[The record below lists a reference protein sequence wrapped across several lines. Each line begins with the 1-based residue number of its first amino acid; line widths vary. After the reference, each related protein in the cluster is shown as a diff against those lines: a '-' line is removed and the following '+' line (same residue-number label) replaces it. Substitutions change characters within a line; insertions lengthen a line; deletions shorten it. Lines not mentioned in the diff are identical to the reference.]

1 MLTKDMR
8 RFITI
13 VVVLF
18 AVQRLC
24 AQIRIIPHDK
34 LLEAANPKA
43 VASSLSF
50 VPERVDF
57 GTIDE
62 MSGVWQGSALLTN
75 SGSDT
80 VVVTRLKTTC
90 GCLVADV
97 EKRLLVPN
105 EQSRVSL
112 KYYPR
117 GHAGRVLQRVMLYTT
132 RSDEKPSAI
141 LAVGGLVTA
150 SEDRSDDYPYQRG
163 VLRLRQERIGL
174 TATERQVVR
183 IAVMNGGSTV
193 IRPEADKMFL
203 PSGVSVRFEPSQ
215 LRPKEQ
221 GDLVVEYA
229 PQGEMAAT
237 KGFKI
242 FVKGLNVP
250 PRQSAIDV
258 TFEN

>member
-1 MLTKDMR
+1 MR
-8 RFITI
+8 SLQRGLSI

-18 AVQRLC
+18 VAQMLS
-24 AQIRIIPHDK
+24 AQIRIIPQEK
-34 LLEAANPKA
+34 LLEAATPTTIS
-43 VASSLSF
+43 SSLRFSS
-50 VPERVDF
+50 ERVDF

-62 MSGVWQGSALLTN
+62 MSGVWQGSVVLSN
-75 SGSDT
+75 GGSDT

-97 EKRLLVPN
+97 AKKVLAPN
-105 EQSRVSL
+105 EQSRVLL

-163 VLRLRQERIGL
+163 VLRLRQERISL

-193 IRPEADKMFL
+193 IRPEADGMFL
-203 PSGVSVRFEPSQ
+203 PSGVRVRFEPSQ
-215 LRPKEQ
+215 LKPKEQ
-221 GDLVVEYA
+221 GDLVVEYV
-229 PQGEMAAT
+229 PPSETTAA
-237 KGFKI
+237 KSFKI

-258 TFEN
+258 IFEN